1 MRFDNGD
8 DTGHECMQQ
17 RCVSAA
23 KGALEFVEDLPEP
36 SIQDHLEYDRREA
49 ARGSGPAH
57 SHCPLTRVQRS
68 APLSCTTTHQPG
80 VTTVVPPLSSMIAGP
95 S

>member
-49 ARGSGPAH
+49 ARLTLTARSHACSAARHCHAPQRTNPA
-57 SHCPLTRVQRS
+57 
-68 APLSCTTTHQPG
+68 
-80 VTTVVPPLSSMIAGP
+80 
-95 S
+95 